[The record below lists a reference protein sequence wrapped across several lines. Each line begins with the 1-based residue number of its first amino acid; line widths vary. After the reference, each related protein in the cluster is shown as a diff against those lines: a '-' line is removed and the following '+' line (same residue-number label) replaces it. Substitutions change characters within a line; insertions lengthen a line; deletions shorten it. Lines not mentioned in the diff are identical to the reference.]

1 MHHILINTA
10 KHSATRQAPAFLM
23 FGFHPRGPVEIR
35 EMKTNAPPATKRA
48 TQLAEARKE
57 TELLLKRAQIQ
68 YERWYNRGRTRKEF
82 VEGDVVLFFI
92 YKEHQATKAQCET
105 VRYFGPFPVLNVIG
119 DSKLAYDWIC
129 PSGFACTTSSSSP
142 PWSRRRADLAPHA
155 TRIRRR

>member
-1 MHHILINTA
+1 
-10 KHSATRQAPAFLM
+10 
-23 FGFHPRGPVEIR
+23 
-35 EMKTNAPPATKRA
+35 MKTNAPPATKRA

-142 PWSRRRADLAPHA
+142 PWSRRRADLATPRNENTSTLNKTTPVTKWKQFLTIRA
-155 TRIRRR
+155 PGRIDFT